1 MVYNNC
7 SVSKDSMTLKLD
19 HLGAQ
24 ARVFSAV
31 WFSLLLAALLFL
43 SACSRQ
49 EVYGN
54 LSEAQANELIAAL
67 SDVGIAAE
75 KVANEEKW
83 GVSVAQDDFSKAV
96 ETLRSAGLP
105 REEYDSLG
113 TVFKKEGF
121 TSTALEERARLN
133 YGLSQELSRTISEID
148 GVVQAR
154 VHLTMPEADSLSE
167 EAKPSAASVF
177 VKYRSGFDLRSQT
190 GSIKSLVTNSIE
202 GLTYERVSVVM
213 VPAKAVA
220 PVPSGSAGLS
230 GDTVLRVMAAILA
243 LAALGF
249 GGRALWRA
257 RRRRGGLPATHG
269 DG

>member
-1 MVYNNC
+1 M
-7 SVSKDSMTLKLD
+7 KLTIGAPIAQRRSMKL
-19 HLGAQ
+19 
-24 ARVFSAV
+24 V
-31 WFSLLLAALLFL
+31 WLCLLLAAALFL
-43 SACSRQ
+43 SGCSRQ

-67 SDVGIAAE
+67 SDAGITSE
-75 KVANEEKW
+75 KVQNEEKW
-83 GVSVAQDDFSKAV
+83 AVAVDQDDFSKAV

-121 TSTALEERARLN
+121 TSTAIEERARLN

-154 VHLTMPEADSLSE
+154 VHLTMPEADPLSR

-190 GSIKSLVTNSIE
+190 GSIKSLVANSIE

-213 VPAKAVA
+213 VPAKAVSPA
-220 PVPSGSAGLS
+220 PAAGSGLATGAL
-230 GDTVLRVMAAILA
+230 LRIVAVILA
-243 LAALGF
+243 LLALGF
-249 GGRALWRA
+249 GARALWRS
-257 RRRRGGLPATHG
+257 RKKQSGLPAMHG
-269 DG
+269 EGQ